1 MNPTSPTHQLNG
13 MRPTHQHILRH
24 TKFLFFLLFVVTISG
39 CSLGPHEGLIWD
51 YRNENLEIA
60 LVDDKGQSLIDP
72 TTDEGLALL
81 DSISIDYEGKNYPLH
96 DRIGRGLRATKEEY
110 RDFFLR
116 QNSGRYVLSFG
127 EFQPNYKDLQVLYL
141 NLPGKERRRI
151 SFTHTLKGNRFISSV
166 WVDDELE
173 PQTRELNNVI
183 IHPKNNGEAF
193 RVSKN
198 AKAAPVTLY
207 IYPRLADSC
216 LYKDNLTNDLSIPR
230 KEYSF
235 YKISYRGKSYPLL
248 EENKIDGL
256 GLTTG
261 NSRFLLPH
269 QNNCKSPYLAFGP
282 FRPEDDIHNAE
293 IVVSYRGKEQT
304 ILLNCYLNEKEES
317 VYEAWLG
324 DENKKNIF
332 YFRSGPLVEVDW
344 R

>member
-13 MRPTHQHILRH
+13 MRPTHQHTLRY
-24 TKFLFFLLFVVTISG
+24 TKFLFLLLFVVTIGG

-116 QNSGRYVLSFG
+116 QNSGRYVLRFG

-173 PQTRELNNVI
+173 PQTKELNNVI

-235 YKISYRGKSYPLL
+235 YKISYRGESYPLL